1 MQFMPATGRKYGV
14 TMGSSAEKQIE
25 AAAKL
30 LSNTMVA
37 FKHIPDSSQR
47 YKFVLASYNSGQ
59 SHVEDAQRL
68 ARKYGKNPN
77 VWDDNVK
84 IMFKNLSKRKYFGD
98 KVVKNGVA
106 RGWHTCNYVDKI
118 YNRYD
123 NWRKM
128 TDD

>member
-1 MQFMPATGRKYGV
+1 
-14 TMGSSAEKQIE
+14 
-25 AAAKL
+25 
-30 LSNTMVA
+30 
-37 FKHIPDSSQR
+37 
-47 YKFVLASYNSGQ
+47 
-59 SHVEDAQRL
+59 VEDAQRL